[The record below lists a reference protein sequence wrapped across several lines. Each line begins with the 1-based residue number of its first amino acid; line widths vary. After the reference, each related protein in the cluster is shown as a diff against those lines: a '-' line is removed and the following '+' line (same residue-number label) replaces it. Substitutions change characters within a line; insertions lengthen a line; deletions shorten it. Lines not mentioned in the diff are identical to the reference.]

1 MDQELNQ
8 VLATDYLS
16 DLADRPVAELRALR
30 AECQAVETKLSYLR
44 RMVQGR
50 HDIISGEIQRQK
62 GGGDPAD
69 VSGLVER
76 LPEILSD
83 RIRGPGSGRLPA
95 TFEPGEID
103 GRLVDRL
110 DEIDSAWAA
119 PDPDLDRVAAE
130 LAALETELSDLRRS
144 MFDRIDA
151 IEGELT
157 GRYRDGKA
165 QVDDLLT
172 TNGD

>member
-50 HDIISGEIQRQK
+50 HDIISGEIQRQM

-103 GRLVDRL
+103 GQLVDRL

-119 PDPDLDRVAAE
+119 PDPDLDSVAAE

-144 MFDRIDA
+144 MFDRIDT